1 MSGAC
6 LLDRRGNRSF
16 GGCHYIAHVCI
27 RDLYGFLFREIHSV
41 ENVEIGGIDLH
52 GRQMPVVGIVG
63 GEKQTVRPEGAQNF
77 FGLCDAEGADIVGQD
92 RGHIH
97 EARNVQQ
104 LFPLGSARVR
114 NDQPQAGIAFQNSS
128 NALCSADI
136 LCGIGIGMDGDGNV
150 PLLRQRENG
159 GVILVIQRAP
169 RIIGVDLDAVQT
181 VAVQCFSDRLRRC
194 AGVLRVSMS
203 AKA

>member
-27 RDLYGFLFREIHSV
+27 RNLYGFLFREIHSV

-77 FGLCDAEGADIVGQD
+77 LRCRR
-92 RGHIH
+92 RGHSRAGSRTYPRSTQRPAALPTGLRPCAQRSAAGRDSVPEFFQCALQRRH
-97 EARNVQQ
+97 PLRNWD
-104 LFPLGSARVR
+104 R
-114 NDQPQAGIAFQNSS
+114 NGWRRE
-128 NALCSADI
+128 CSAAAPARKW
-136 LCGIGIGMDGDGNV
+136 GRYTRH
-150 PLLRQRENG
+150 PARTSYYWG
-159 GVILVIQRAP
+159 G
-169 RIIGVDLDAVQT
+169 
-181 VAVQCFSDRLRRC
+181 S
-194 AGVLRVSMS
+194 
-203 AKA
+203 